1 MKRNAGNIAVGYGDS
16 LRVVNGR
23 PVQDLYGSGGGLTLE
38 SPVPVLGG
46 GDGSCCYVPPPEGQ
60 QVVAN
65 TGGPGS
71 HMVGLCAWP
80 PSTRCGFT
88 EDMPDVD
95 EDEDYPEDIQ
105 HPDSA
110 VLMHRGN
117 RLLMDQLGN
126 LVISTRGRVA
136 RIQLPQGG
144 VLRVSRVNQKTTGT
158 LALAEPTT
166 DVLNQIIACLSDLVD
181 RVSRIELA
189 LKAGGQAVAAVE
201 SGFAATT
208 LAMGIP
214 APGSSALAATGIP
227 MLGGA
232 GAPDQVGEGAIA
244 SATFLVPSLTVA
256 DA

>member
-1 MKRNAGNIAVGYGDS
+1 MKRNAGNIGVGYGDS

-23 PVQDLYGSGGGLTLE
+23 PVQDLYGAGGGLTLE
-38 SPVPVLGG
+38 SPVVVLGG
-46 GDGSCCYVPPPEGQ
+46 GDGSCCYVPPPDGQ

-95 EDEDYPEDIQ
+95 EDEDYPDDMQ
-105 HPDSA
+105 HPESA

-117 RLLMDQLGN
+117 KILMDHMGN
-126 LVISTRGRVA
+126 MVISTRGRVA
-136 RIQLPQGG
+136 RLQLPQGG
-144 VLRVSRVNQKTTGT
+144 VLRVSRTNQKTNGT
-158 LALAEPTT
+158 LALAEQTT
-166 DVLNQIIACLSDLVD
+166 DVLNQIIACLEDLVD

-189 LKAGGQAVAAVE
+189 LKAGGDAVVPVE
-201 SGFAATT
+201 SGFAAVV
-208 LAMGIP
+208 LAMGVPIP
-214 APGSSALAATGIP
+214 GNVAASTGIP
-227 MLGGA
+227 LLGGA
-232 GAPDQVGEGAIA
+232 GAPDRVEDGAIA